1 MTTTATPGWPFSF
14 PLSWPF
20 SFPLPWPF
28 SFPLPWSFSFP
39 PLSHLCESVAT
50 G

>member
-14 PLSWPF
+14 SLPWPF

-28 SFPLPWSFSFP
+28 SFPV
-39 PLSHLCESVAT
+39 PLRRCETVAME
-50 G
+50 